1 MRIICTFKKESTC
14 LTQINY
20 VFVSFSLLMIMSL
33 MIIQKEQ
40 KAINWSVELIDD
52 QTFISIFNALY
63 KTIICIHVLSFLN
76 NELKN
81 NCIFF
86 QFLNIADMISLWSM

>member
-14 LTQINY
+14 STQINY
-20 VFVSFSLLMIMSL
+20 VFVSFNSLIIVLS

-40 KAINWSVELIDD
+40 KVMNRSVKFTDD
-52 QTFISIFNALY
+52 QTFISMFNASY
-63 KTIICIHVLSFLN
+63 KTVTCAHVLNSLD

-81 NCIFF
+81 DCILF
-86 QFLNIADMISLWSM
+86 QFLNVVDVMFS